1 MQHRQPPNVIVA
13 QRCIAGQGPM
23 IKCLWT
29 GDAVGSDKTTG
40 QSSTLISTQM
50 EISARTLKMHRTG
63 IMHRLG
69 FGHVADLILFYERS
83 QNLLDNWSKTH

>member
-1 MQHRQPPNVIVA
+1 MQHRQRPNVIVA
-13 QRCIAGQGPM
+13 QRCFAGHGPK
-23 IKCLWT
+23 IQCLWT

-40 QSSTLISTQM
+40 QSNTLISTQT

-83 QNLLDNWSKTH
+83 QNLLDNWSKSH